1 MYCAMLRKHEPLRR
15 WIMANSA
22 NAVSTEGLTFL
33 EDGEVL
39 YDDLYLLSETD
50 EKGIVTYAS
59 DSFLKIANMRR
70 EDIIGQPHN
79 IVRHPEMPR
88 AAFKSLWDDVQ
99 AKGFW
104 TGYVKNARKG
114 GGHYWVY
121 ATVLRSVD
129 KNGNVKYVS
138 IRVKPSRED
147 IKKAEELY
155 ATLD

>member
-1 MYCAMLRKHEPLRR
+1 MSNKEL
-15 WIMANSA
+15 N
-22 NAVSTEGLTFL
+22 TDGLTFL

-39 YDDLYLLSETD
+39 YNDLYLLSETD
-50 EKGIVTYAS
+50 EKGIVEYAS
-59 DSFLKIANMRR
+59 DSFLRIAGYTSD
-70 EDIIGQPHN
+70 EILGEPHN

-99 AKGFW
+99 TKGFW
-104 TGYVKNARKG
+104 TGIVKNSRKG
-114 GGHYWVY
+114 GGYYWVY

-129 KNGNVKYVS
+129 KNGNTKYVS

-147 IKKAEELY
+147 IKNAEALY

>member
-1 MYCAMLRKHEPLRR
+1 
-15 WIMANSA
+15 MAKNGEI
-22 NAVSTEGLTFL
+22 STEGLTFL
-33 EDGEVL
+33 DDGEVL

-59 DSFLKIANMRR
+59 DSFLKIANMKID
-70 EDIIGQPHN
+70 DIMGQPHS

-99 AKGFW
+99 TKGFW
-104 TGYVKNARKG
+104 TGFVKNSRKG

-121 ATVLRSVD
+121 ATVLRSTD

-147 IKKAEELY
+147 IKKSEELY

>member
-1 MYCAMLRKHEPLRR
+1 MLKNNNDL
-15 WIMANSA
+15 
-22 NAVSTEGLTFL
+22 STEGLTFL

-50 EKGIVTYAS
+50 EKGIVEYAS
-59 DSFLKIANMRR
+59 DSFLKIAGMRAD
-70 EDIIGQPHN
+70 EIIGQPHN

-88 AAFKSLWDDVQ
+88 AAFRSLWKDVQ
-99 AKGFW
+99 SKGFW

-129 KNGNVKYVS
+129 KNGKTKYVS

-147 IKKAEELY
+147 VKKAQELY

>member
-1 MYCAMLRKHEPLRR
+1 MSKNNNE
-15 WIMANSA
+15 I
-22 NAVSTEGLTFL
+22 STEGLTFL
-33 EDGEVL
+33 DDGEVL
-39 YDDLYLLSETD
+39 YNDLYLLSETD
-50 EKGIVTYAS
+50 DKGIVEYAS
-59 DSFLKIANMRR
+59 DSFLKIANMHS

-104 TGYVKNARKG
+104 TGFVKNARKG
-114 GGHYWVY
+114 GGFYWVY
-121 ATVLRSVD
+121 ATVLKSVD
-129 KNGNVKYVS
+129 KSGNIKYVS

-147 IKKAEELY
+147 IKASEALY

>member
-1 MYCAMLRKHEPLRR
+1 
-15 WIMANSA
+15 MAKEKN
-22 NAVSTEGLTFL
+22 VLDTDGLTFL

-39 YDDLYLLSETD
+39 YSSLYLLSETD
-50 EKGIVTYAS
+50 EKGIITYAS
-59 DSFLKIANMRR
+59 DSFMQIANM
-70 EDIIGQPHN
+70 DSTDLYGQPHN
-79 IVRHPEMPR
+79 VVRHPEMPR
-88 AAFKSLWDDVQ
+88 AAFKSLWGDVQ
-99 AKGFW
+99 SKGFW

-129 KNGNVKYVS
+129 KNGNTKYVS

>member
-1 MYCAMLRKHEPLRR
+1 
-15 WIMANSA
+15 MADSEG
-22 NAVSTEGLTFL
+22 VTDTKGLTFL

-50 EKGIVTYAS
+50 EKGVVTYAS
-59 DSFLKIANMRR
+59 DSFLRIANMS
-70 EDIIGQPHN
+70 EEELLGQPHN
-79 IVRHPEMPR
+79 VVRHPDMPR
-88 AAFKSLWDDVQ
+88 AAFQSLWDDVQ
-99 AKGFW
+99 SKGFW
-104 TGYVKNARKG
+104 TGFVKNARKG
-114 GGHYWVY
+114 GGFYWVY

-147 IKKAEELY
+147 IKRSEELY

>member
-1 MYCAMLRKHEPLRR
+1 
-15 WIMANSA
+15 MAKEKN
-22 NAVSTEGLTFL
+22 VLDTEGLTFL

-39 YDDLYLLSETD
+39 YDSLYLLSETD

-59 DSFLKIANMRR
+59 DSFLQIANMTW
-70 EDIIGQPHN
+70 EEIHGQPHN

-99 AKGFW
+99 SKGFW

-114 GGHYWVY
+114 GGFYWVY
-121 ATVLRSVD
+121 ATVLRSID
-129 KNGNVKYVS
+129 KNGNIKYVS

-147 IKKAEELY
+147 IRKAEELY

>member
-1 MYCAMLRKHEPLRR
+1 MSNNNNE
-15 WIMANSA
+15 I
-22 NAVSTEGLTFL
+22 STEGLTFL

-39 YDDLYLLSETD
+39 YNDLYLLSETD
-50 EKGIVTYAS
+50 EKGVVEYAS
-59 DSFLKIANMRR
+59 DSFLKIANMRLD
-70 EDIIGQPHN
+70 EIVGQPHN

-88 AAFKSLWDDVQ
+88 AAFKSLWGDIQ
-99 AKGFW
+99 EKGFW

-114 GGHYWVY
+114 GGYYWVY

-129 KNGNVKYVS
+129 KNGNTKYVS

-147 IKKAEELY
+147 IKKAQELY

>member
-1 MYCAMLRKHEPLRR
+1 
-15 WIMANSA
+15 MAKDDE
-22 NAVSTEGLTFL
+22 VSTEGLTFL

-59 DSFLKIANMRR
+59 DSFLKIANMT
-70 EDIIGQPHN
+70 EESLIGQPHN
-79 IVRHPEMPR
+79 VVRHPEMPR

-99 AKGFW
+99 TKGFW

-114 GGHYWVY
+114 GGFYWVY
-121 ATVLRSVD
+121 ATVLRSTD

>member
-1 MYCAMLRKHEPLRR
+1 
-15 WIMANSA
+15 MAQA
-22 NAVSTEGLTFL
+22 NASEKQDGMTFL

-39 YDDLYLLSETD
+39 YNDAYLLSETD
-50 EKGIVTYAS
+50 EKGVITYVS
-59 DSFLKIANMRR
+59 ESFAKVAGYEPADLLG
-70 EDIIGQPHN
+70 EPHN
-79 IVRHPEMPR
+79 VVRHPEMPR
-88 AAFKSLWDDVQ
+88 AAFQSLWDDVQ

-114 GGHYWVY
+114 GGFYWVY

>member
-1 MYCAMLRKHEPLRR
+1 
-15 WIMANSA
+15 MAKND
-22 NAVSTEGLTFL
+22 NAIDTEGLTFL
-33 EDGEVL
+33 DDGEVI

-59 DSFLKIANMRR
+59 KSFLRVANMT
-70 EDIIGQPHN
+70 EDELLGQPHN
-79 IVRHPEMPR
+79 VVRHPDMPR
-88 AAFKSLWDDVQ
+88 AAFKMLWDDVQ
-99 AKGFW
+99 SKGFW
-104 TGYVKNARKG
+104 TGFVKNARKG
-114 GGHYWVY
+114 GGFYWVY

-147 IKKAEELY
+147 IKKSEELY

>member
-1 MYCAMLRKHEPLRR
+1 MS
-15 WIMANSA
+15 IQD
-22 NAVSTEGLTFL
+22 NAIDTEGLTFL

-59 DSFLKIANMRR
+59 NSFLKVANFDR
-70 EDIIGQPHN
+70 DDLLGQPHN

-99 AKGFW
+99 SKGFW
-104 TGYVKNARKG
+104 SGFVKNSRKNG
-114 GGHYWVY
+114 GFYWVY
-121 ATVLRSVD
+121 ATVLRSRD
-129 KNGNVKYVS
+129 ANGNIKYVS
-138 IRVKPSRED
+138 IRVKPSREE

>member
-1 MYCAMLRKHEPLRR
+1 MSKN
-15 WIMANSA
+15 NSSTI
-22 NAVSTEGLTFL
+22 STEGLTFL
-33 EDGEVL
+33 DDGEVL
-39 YDDLYLLSETD
+39 YSDLYLLSETD
-50 EKGIVTYAS
+50 EKGIVKYAS
-59 DSFLKIANMRR
+59 DSFLKIANMRL
-70 EDIIGQPHN
+70 EDIVGQPHN
-79 IVRHPEMPR
+79 IVRHADMPR

-99 AKGFW
+99 SKGFW

-121 ATVLRSVD
+121 ATVLRSID
-129 KNGNVKYVS
+129 KNGNTKYVS

>member
-1 MYCAMLRKHEPLRR
+1 VSKNNE
-15 WIMANSA
+15 I
-22 NAVSTEGLTFL
+22 STEGLTFM

-39 YDDLYLLSETD
+39 YNDLYLLSETD
-50 EKGIVTYAS
+50 EKGIVKYAS
-59 DSFLKIANMRR
+59 DSFLKIANMT
-70 EDIIGQPHN
+70 ESDIIGQPHN
-79 IVRHPEMPR
+79 IVRHQDMPR

-99 AKGFW
+99 TKGFW

-114 GGHYWVY
+114 GGFYWVY

-129 KNGNVKYVS
+129 KSGQTKYVS

-147 IKKAEELY
+147 IQKAADLY